1 MFQIRNKTI
10 LAAAVSALTSL
21 IGIGAAYAAGAPKGD
36 PVVIGVIEDRSGS
49 ATFYSQESVK
59 AIKLF
64 AESINKGEVAYM
76 GGTAGSD
83 AGIQGRPIEL
93 IFEDDEN
100 NANLTVVKSRRLI
113 ERGADILFFLSG
125 SGATMQ
131 GRVVCAEQK
140 ILCIAPTNVSSRL
153 VSPPNNEYI
162 FTMAP
167 ISEISGSAYID
178 AWKKLG
184 FKRIAVI
191 SDSSPTSRVVRD
203 AYKKTWEAAGFE
215 TVADEMMEIG
225 STDANSQVMRV
236 RGQNPD
242 VVFDSFASAAESA
255 AMYKSLQRFGVKAQ
269 RWAQNNLTATPKIW
283 ELAGNAVDGTLVV
296 DPIGPGNPNTD
307 AVKAIYEKTHGKDTF
322 VWLHAVVWDGLM
334 LVKTAAKSAKS
345 LEGTA
350 LRDAVEKITAFP
362 SAFGQKGNTLN
373 FARGVHN
380 GTSEKGLVIVQF
392 KNQKPSVLWD
402 VYQPTK

>member
-1 MFQIRNKTI
+1 MFQQCNKAI
-10 LAAAVSALTSL
+10 LTLTMSAMTAFAGFTSAQAADTAQ
-21 IGIGAAYAAGAPKGD
+21 GE

-49 ATFYSQESVK
+49 ATFYSQESAK

-64 AESINKGEVAYM
+64 AESINNGELAYM
-76 GGTAGSD
+76 GEIAGD
-83 AGIQGRPIEL
+83 EPGIQGRPIEL

-100 NANLTVVKSRRLI
+100 NANLTVVKARRLI
-113 ERGADILFFLSG
+113 ERGADMLFFLSG

-140 ILCIAPTNVSSRL
+140 ILCLGPTNVSSRL

-167 ISEISGSAYID
+167 LSETSGTAYID
-178 AWKKLG
+178 AWKNLG

-203 AYKKTWEAAGFE
+203 AYKATWEAAGFE

-225 STDANSQVMRV
+225 SSDANSMVMRV
-236 RGQNPD
+236 REQKPD
-242 VVFDSFASAAESA
+242 VVFDAFASASEAA
-255 AMYKSLQRFGVKAQ
+255 AMYKSLQRFKVDAQ

-283 ELAGNAVDGTLVV
+283 ELSGDAIDGTLVV

-307 AVKAIYEKTHGKDTF
+307 AVKAIYEKVHGEDTF

-334 LVKTAAKSAKS
+334 LLKTAANTTDS
-345 LEGTA
+345 LDGTA
-350 LRDAVEKITAFP
+350 LRDAIENIQDFP

-373 FARGVHN
+373 FDKGVHN

-392 KNQKPSVLWD
+392 KDQKPSVLWD
-402 VYQPTK
+402 VYQPVK